1 MAVNGGNVDMDAS
14 MHQALAVGL
23 CTFDVRIG
31 TDGFI
36 ADEPCRILCDYCLQ
50 QAAYLANML
59 QKGPNMTNN
68 QLKSIIERIESLEE
82 DKAAIAEGIKEIY
95 LEAKGNGF
103 DPKIIKQV
111 VALRKKDASKRRE
124 EQALLATYLDA
135 LGMLSD
141 TPLGQAAMLRDG
153 VKTPSTDDGFN

>member
-1 MAVNGGNVDMDAS
+1 MNAS
-14 MHQALAVGL
+14 MHQALAVGI

-50 QAAYLANML
+50 QASYLANML

-82 DKAAIAEGIKEIY
+82 DKATIAEGIKEVY
-95 LEAKGNGF
+95 LEAKSNGF

-111 VALRKKDASKRRE
+111 VALRKKDANKRRE

-153 VKTPSTDDGFN
+153 VKKPAKDDDFD